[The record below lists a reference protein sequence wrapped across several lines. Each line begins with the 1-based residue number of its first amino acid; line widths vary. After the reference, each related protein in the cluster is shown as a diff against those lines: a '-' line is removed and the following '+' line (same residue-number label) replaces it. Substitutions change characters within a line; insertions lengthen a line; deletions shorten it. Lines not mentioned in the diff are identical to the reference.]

1 MYALLSQAQVLAH
14 RSAMEQAGVSE
25 VARAPGGFMHT
36 YLRDGAYMLSKP
48 ANRETGLTWASKR
61 DAFIKRHLAQYK
73 INPTPR
79 RRLALIAWA
88 YMP

>member
-1 MYALLSQAQVLAH
+1 MYALLTPAQVLAH
-14 RSAMEQAGVSE
+14 QQHMINERVSE

-36 YLRDGAYMLSKP
+36 YLRDGFQMLGRSTN
-48 ANRETGLTWASKR
+48 ATGLTWAKKR

-73 INPTPR
+73 TNPTPR

>member
-1 MYALLSQAQVLAH
+1 MYALLTPTQVLAH
-14 RSAMEQAGVSE
+14 QQAMIREGVSE

-36 YLRDGAYMLSKP
+36 YLRDGVYMLSKSSN
-48 ANRETGLTWASKR
+48 ATGLTWAKKR

-73 INPTPR
+73 SNPTPR